1 MRTKLDLAD
10 VVSMYGKQLTEKV
23 ILSPLQVKTFESI
36 AQCRTSALGGHEEAC
51 DSCGAVR
58 YSYNSCGNRHC
69 PKCQAV
75 KQALWIDDLQ
85 HKTLDI
91 KHFHVVF
98 TAPHVLNAVCLH
110 NQKLFYEL
118 LFAAVWHTLR
128 LFGYTHYGV
137 ETGAIAVLHTW
148 GQNLSLHPHIHCIV
162 PAAGVTLD
170 RKWKHIGQQGNYL
183 YPVHQMSVAF
193 KGKFLDSLKRA
204 LRKQN
209 ELSLFY
215 NPLQDAYKTK
225 WVVHCEPSMAAADHV
240 IKYLGQY
247 THRVAITNQRIISLA
262 DDKVTFWAKDYRDN
276 ARQKPVTLQAVEF
289 LRRFSA
295 HILPRRFVKI
305 RYYGIYNH
313 TLKRNLQL
321 QFVADDKTIDSH
333 IKRQQPPE
341 TNLKRFERITGINPC
356 LCPVCKTGRMVVI
369 NQLPRIRS
377 PGTNFSFYTSFCT
390 LAAI

>member
-1 MRTKLDLAD
+1 MRTKLELAD
-10 VVSMYGKQLTEKV
+10 VVSMYGKQLTENV
-23 ILSPLQVKTFESI
+23 NLSPLQLKTFASI

-58 YSYNSCGNRHC
+58 YTYNSCGNRHC

-85 HKTLDI
+85 HKTLAI

-98 TAPHVLNAVCLH
+98 TAPHQLNAVCLH
-110 NQKLFYEL
+110 NQKLYYEL

-128 LFGYTHYGV
+128 LFGYTHHGV

-148 GQNLSLHPHIHCIV
+148 GQNLSMHPHIHCIV
-162 PAAGVTLD
+162 PAAGFTLD
-170 RKWKHIGQQGNYL
+170 GKWKYIGQQGNYL
-183 YPVHQMSVAF
+183 YPVHQMSDAF

-215 NPLQDAYKTK
+215 TPLQEAYKTK
-225 WVVHCEPSMAAADHV
+225 WVVHCQPSMAGADHV

-262 DDKVTFWAKDYRDN
+262 DDKVTFLAKDYRDN

-289 LRRFSA
+289 LRRFSM

-321 QFVADDKTIDSH
+321 QFVTEDKIIASH

-341 TNLKRFERITGINPC
+341 TNLKRFERLTGINPC
-356 LCPVCKTGRMVVI
+356 LCPVCKTGRMVVVK
-369 NQLPRIRS
+369 QLPRIRS
-377 PGTNFSFYTSFCT
+377 PGTNFSFYTSFST
-390 LAAI
+390 LDVI